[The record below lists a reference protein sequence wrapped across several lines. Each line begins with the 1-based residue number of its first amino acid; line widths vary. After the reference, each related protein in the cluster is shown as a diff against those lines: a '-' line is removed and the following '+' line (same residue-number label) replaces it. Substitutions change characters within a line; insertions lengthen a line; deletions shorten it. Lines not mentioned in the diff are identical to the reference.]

1 MEFSTAMVGDKWA
14 ISPGKTYGTL
24 QNNRKGF
31 ILKTKPRSSRPLK
44 QVLLMFHWKCE
55 NTEVSELVV
64 VVFCLTSVLFV
75 PLDLLFSIRFPDQKE
90 KERYQ
95 TKVSQNV
102 KCETCSQE
110 STLIAS

>member
-1 MEFSTAMVGDKWA
+1 
-14 ISPGKTYGTL
+14 
-24 QNNRKGF
+24 
-31 ILKTKPRSSRPLK
+31 
-44 QVLLMFHWKCE
+44 MFHWKCE
-55 NTEVSELVV
+55 NIEVSELVV
-64 VVFCLTSVLFV
+64 VVFCLTSALFV

-102 KCETCSQE
+102 KCETCSRE